1 MNGASDRED
10 ISDLGAIRRM
20 YRITADYERSFE
32 TKVSDLL
39 ELGRAYLGVQ
49 AGFLTEIDDDEQ
61 LIVNASGDHPLLQPG
76 ESCPLEKSYCRRTL
90 SHDGSLTVQ
99 HAEVEGW
106 EDDSAY
112 EQFGLESYIGAE
124 VLVDGDTYGTF
135 CFADTEPREDPFSEP
150 ESTFV
155 ELMAEWVSYELFQKR
170 ATERIERQRDQLEE
184 FARVVSHDLRNPLS
198 VVQGYLDL
206 AEQTGEP
213 EHYHRCRNALDRM
226 ESLIEDLL
234 VLAREGEP
242 IAETESVDVS
252 EVAGDCWSF
261 VETEGATLT
270 VEIDRRIT
278 ADGSRLQQLF
288 ENLFRNAIEHGG
300 GDVAIRVG
308 ELPDGSGFFVED
320 DGPGIPEAERGRV
333 LDHGYSTAEDGTGF
347 GLTIVTQIA
356 DAHGW
361 DVTVAESDDG
371 GARFE
376 ISGVE

>member
-1 MNGASDRED
+1 MNETPGRED

-49 AGFLTEIDDDEQ
+49 AGFLTEISEDEQ
-61 LIVNASGDHPLLQPG
+61 YIVNASGDHPLLQPG
-76 ESCPLEKSYCRRTL
+76 ESCPLEKTYCRRTL

-106 EDDSAY
+106 ENDSAY
-112 EQFGLESYIGAE
+112 EQFGLESYIGAKVIVDDE
-124 VLVDGDTYGTF
+124 VYGTF
-135 CFADTEPREDPFSEP
+135 CFADTEPREDPFTEP

-155 ELMAEWVSYELFQKR
+155 ELMAEWVSYELFQKQ

-184 FARVVSHDLRNPLS
+184 FTRVVSHDLRNPLS
-198 VVQGYLDL
+198 VVQGYLNL
-206 AEQTGEP
+206 AEQTGDP
-213 EHYHRCRNALDRM
+213 EHFERSRNALDRM

-234 VLAREGEP
+234 VLAREGES
-242 IAETESVDVS
+242 IAETESVDVG
-252 EVAGDCWSF
+252 EIANDCWSF
-261 VETEGATLT
+261 VASEEATLT

-300 GDVAIRVG
+300 DDVTIRVG
-308 ELPDGSGFFVED
+308 ELSDGSGFFVED
-320 DGPGIPEAERGRV
+320 DGPGIPEAERERI

-361 DVTVAESDDG
+361 DVAVTESDGG

>member
-1 MNGASDRED
+1 MDGTSGQEN

-20 YRITADYERSFE
+20 YRITADYERSFD

-39 ELGRAYLGVQ
+39 DLGRAYLGVQ
-49 AGFLTEIDDDEQ
+49 AGFLTEISDDEQ
-61 LIVNASGDHPLLQPG
+61 FIVNANGDHPLLQPG
-76 ESCPLEKSYCRRTL
+76 KSCPLEKSYCRRTL
-90 SHDGSLTVQ
+90 SHDGPLIVQ

-106 EDDSAY
+106 EGDSAY
-112 EQFGLESYIGAE
+112 EQFGLESYVGAE
-124 VLVDGDTYGTF
+124 VIVDGDTYGTF
-135 CFADTEPREDPFSEP
+135 CFADTEPREDPFTEP

-155 ELMAEWVSYELFQKR
+155 ELMAEWVSYELFQQQ

-184 FARVVSHDLRNPLS
+184 FAKVVSHDLRNPLS

-206 AEQTGEP
+206 AEETGDP
-213 EHYHRCRNALDRM
+213 DHFDRCRDALDRM
-226 ESLIEDLL
+226 ETLIEDLL

-242 IAETESVDVS
+242 IAETESVDVG
-252 EVAGDCWSF
+252 EVANDCWSF
-261 VETEGATLT
+261 VAAEGATLT

-278 ADGSRLQQLF
+278 ADGGRLQQLF
-288 ENLFRNAIEHGG
+288 ENLFRNAIDHGG

-308 ELPDGSGFFVED
+308 ELSDGSGFFVED
-320 DGPGIPEAERGRV
+320 DGSGIPPAERERI

-376 ISGVE
+376 ISDVE